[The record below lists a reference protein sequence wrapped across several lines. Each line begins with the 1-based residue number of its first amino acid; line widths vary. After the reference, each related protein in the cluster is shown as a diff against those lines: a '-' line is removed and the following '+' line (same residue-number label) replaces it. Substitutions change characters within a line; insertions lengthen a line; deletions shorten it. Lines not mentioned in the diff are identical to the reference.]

1 MRVFS
6 WRLRTQIALLV
17 LVVLFLAQALSLWFF
32 VDERSLA
39 IQAAIGGEAAGRAAN
54 VAQLVEGAPADLH
67 AQIIRAATSPLVRF
81 DLSET
86 PTVGHVHHDEG
97 GAVEARIR
105 ALLGDSYSRD
115 IRVEVHELEQ
125 GLLPL
130 PNLSPEMAE
139 IHAEMMQGS
148 LAAIEMELSIA
159 LTGGLWLNV
168 GTRFERPPLQWTLA
182 SSVSF
187 AITASLLL
195 VASFW
200 FLLTRLTGPLNTLA
214 NASERLGRGAGE
226 GPLPVVGPK
235 EVQELTH
242 AFNTMQDRLTRFV
255 SDRTQM
261 LAALAHDL
269 RSPLTALRVRAEMV
283 EDKDTRES
291 LVASS
296 EEMHQMVDATLDFAK
311 GVGQH
316 EEVRPTD
323 LHTLLE
329 ELKTPQLTLQSDQP
343 LVVPIRPGAM
353 KRALRN
359 LTENAIRYGEEARV
373 SWRTSGSEAE
383 IYIDD
388 HGPGIPASKLDAVF
402 GPYVRLE
409 TSRSRDTGG
418 HGLGLSIARSII
430 LEHGGSIVLSNLPE
444 GGLRAAISLPL
455 EIHQQSSLDSAD
467 HISASQP
474 NNHHSSQSVRDFIE
488 TPIREQ
494 K

>member
-1 MRVFS
+1 MRPA

-17 LVVLFLAQALSLWFF
+17 LGVLFVAQALSLWFF

-39 IQAAIGGEAAGRAAN
+39 VQAAIGAEAAGRAAN
-54 VAQLVEGAPADLH
+54 VAQLVEGAPDDLH
-67 AQIIRAATSPLVRF
+67 AQIIQAATSPLVRF
-81 DLSET
+81 DLSDA
-86 PTVGHVHHDEG
+86 PSVAHGNHDDG
-97 GAVEARIR
+97 GAVEARVR

-115 IRVEVHELEQ
+115 IRVEVHEIEQ

-139 IHAEMMQGS
+139 MHAEMMRGS

-159 LTGGLWLNV
+159 LAGGDWLNV
-168 GTRFERPPLQWTLA
+168 GTRFERPPLQWSTA
-182 SSVSF
+182 SNVSF
-187 AITASLLL
+187 VLTATLLL
-195 VASFW
+195 LASFW

-214 NASERLGRGAGE
+214 DASERLGRGASE

-235 EVQELTH
+235 EVQDLTR

-283 EDKDTRES
+283 DDDETRAS
-291 LVASS
+291 LVASG
-296 EEMHQMVDATLDFAK
+296 EEMQQMVDATLDFAK

-316 EEVRPTD
+316 EEVCPTD
-323 LHTLLE
+323 ILELLSGLE
-329 ELKTPQLTLQSDQP
+329 TDSLSLLSSKP
-343 LVVPIRPGAM
+343 LIVPAKPSTMR
-353 KRALRN
+353 RALRN
-359 LTENAIRYGEEARV
+359 LIENAIRYGKEAQV
-373 SWRTSGSEAE
+373 SWQTIDGHAE
-383 IYIDD
+383 IHIDD
-388 HGPGIPASKLDAVF
+388 QGPGIPERDLEAVF

-430 LEHGGSIVLSNLPE
+430 LEHGGGVRLSNLPE
-444 GGLRAAISLPL
+444 GGLRATVRLPFERNAKPAEASDDIL
-455 EIHQQSSLDSAD
+455 VETKPNKTKRRHFGMSA
-467 HISASQP
+467 Q
-474 NNHHSSQSVRDFIE
+474 
-488 TPIREQ
+488 
-494 K
+494 

>member
-1 MRVFS
+1 MRRA

-17 LVVLFLAQALSLWFF
+17 LSVLFVAQALSLWFF

-39 IQAAIGGEAAGRAAN
+39 VQAAIGAEAAGRAAN

-67 AQIIRAATSPLVRF
+67 AQIIQAATSPLVRF
-81 DLSET
+81 DLSDA
-86 PTVGHVHHDEG
+86 PSVAHGNHDDG
-97 GAVEARIR
+97 GAVEARVR

-115 IRVEVHELEQ
+115 IRVEVHGIEQ

-139 IHAEMMQGS
+139 MHAEMMQGS

-159 LTGGLWLNV
+159 LAGGDWLNV
-168 GTRFERPPLQWTLA
+168 GTRFERPPLQWSTA
-182 SSVSF
+182 SNVSF
-187 AITASLLL
+187 VLTATLLL
-195 VASFW
+195 LASFW

-214 NASERLGRGAGE
+214 DASERLGRGASE

-235 EVQELTH
+235 EVQDLTG

-283 EDKDTRES
+283 DDDETRAS
-291 LVASS
+291 LVASG
-296 EEMHQMVDATLDFAK
+296 EEMQQMVDATLDFAK

-316 EEVRPTD
+316 EEVCPTD
-323 LHTLLE
+323 ILELLSGLE
-329 ELKTPQLTLQSDQP
+329 TDGLSLLSDEP
-343 LVVPIRPGAM
+343 LIVPAKPGAM
-353 KRALRN
+353 RRALRN
-359 LTENAIRYGEEARV
+359 LIENAIRYGKEARV
-373 SWRTSGSEAE
+373 SWEVVDGYAK
-383 IYIDD
+383 IQIDD
-388 HGPGIPASKLDAVF
+388 QGPGIPENELEAVF

-430 LEHGGSIVLSNLPE
+430 LEHGGSVTLTNRSQV
-444 GGLRAAISLPL
+444 GLRATVRLPF
-455 EIHQQSSLDSAD
+455 ERKVKPHESSAD
-467 HISASQP
+467 AP
-474 NNHHSSQSVRDFIE
+474 NAPRSKSDKRRALGVTTS
-488 TPIREQ
+488 
-494 K
+494 

>member
-1 MRVFS
+1 MTPMA

-17 LVVLFLAQALSLWFF
+17 LGMLFLAQALSLWFF

-39 IQAAIGGEAAGRAAN
+39 VQAAIGAEAAGRAAN
-54 VAQLVEGAPADLH
+54 IAQLVEGAPADLH
-67 AQIIRAATSPLVRF
+67 PQIIRAATSPLVRF
-81 DLSET
+81 ELSDV
-86 PTVGHVHHDEG
+86 PSVAHGNHDDG
-97 GAVEARIR
+97 GAVEARVR
-105 ALLGDSYSRD
+105 ALLGDSYSRN
-115 IRVEVHELEQ
+115 IRVEVHEIEQ

-139 IHAEMMQGS
+139 MHAEMMQGS

-159 LTGGLWLNV
+159 LAGGDWLNV
-168 GTRFERPPLQWTLA
+168 ATRFERPPLQWSMA
-182 SSVSF
+182 SNVSF
-187 AITASLLL
+187 ALTASLLL
-195 VASFW
+195 LASFW

-214 NASERLGRGAGE
+214 DASERLGRGAGE
-226 GPLPVVGPK
+226 GPLPVIGPR
-235 EVQELTH
+235 EVQDLTH

-283 EDKDTRES
+283 DDEDTRAS

-296 EEMHQMVDATLDFAK
+296 EEMQQMVDATLDFAK

-316 EEVRPTD
+316 EEVCPTD
-323 LHTLLE
+323 IHRLLA
-329 ELKTPQLTLQSDQP
+329 ELGTDGLKLEGGQS
-343 LVVPIRPGAM
+343 LVVPAKPGAM

-359 LTENAIRYGEEARV
+359 LIENAVRYGSEARV
-373 SWRTSGSEAE
+373 SWRITDGDAD

-388 HGPGIPASKLDAVF
+388 QGPGIPEDELVAVF

-430 LEHGGSIVLSNLPE
+430 LEHGGSIALSNRSK
-444 GGLRAAISLPL
+444 GGLRATVRLPVALNAQPSAVAGMAIRRSRIPAT
-455 EIHQQSSLDSAD
+455 SS
-467 HISASQP
+467 
-474 NNHHSSQSVRDFIE
+474 R
-488 TPIREQ
+488 
-494 K
+494 